1 VDAIE
6 TNEAP
11 RPIAPYSQGIDA
23 GRTVFVS
30 GQLGL
35 DPESNALPDDVYD
48 ETRQLLRNMEAVLG
62 AAGLGKR
69 DVAKTTI
76 FLTDLDDYADVN
88 RAYGEFFEQP
98 YPARSTVKVAGL
110 LAGARVE
117 IEAVAVREDS

>member
-11 RPIAPYSQGIDA
+11 RPIAPYSQGVDA
-23 GRTVFVS
+23 GKTVFVS
-30 GQLGL
+30 GQLGI
-35 DPESNALPDDVYD
+35 DPETSRIPEDAYE
-48 ETRQLLRNMEAVLG
+48 ETRQLLRNLEAVLR
-62 AAGLGKR
+62 AAGLTKTA
-69 DVAKTTI
+69 VAKTTI

-98 YPARSTVKVAGL
+98 FPARSTVKVAGL

-117 IEAVAVREDS
+117 IEAVAIRPDA

>member
-6 TNEAP
+6 TPDAP

-23 GRTVFVS
+23 GRLVFVS
-30 GQLGL
+30 GQLGI
-35 DPESNALPDDVYD
+35 DPETSALPADVYE
-48 ETRQLLRNMEAVLG
+48 ETSQLLRNIEAVLG
-62 AAGLGKR
+62 AAGLTR
-69 DVAKTTI
+69 RHVAKTTI
-76 FLTDLDDYADVN
+76 FVTDLDDYLDVN

-117 IEAVAVREDS
+117 IEAIALRPDA

>member
-11 RPIAPYSQGIDA
+11 RPIAPYSQGVDA
-23 GRTVFVS
+23 GETVFVS
-30 GQLGL
+30 GQLGI
-35 DPESNALPDDVYD
+35 DPETSRIPEDAYE
-48 ETRQLLRNMEAVLG
+48 ETRQLLRNLEAVLR
-62 AAGLGKR
+62 AAGLTKTA
-69 DVAKTTI
+69 VAKTTI

-98 YPARSTVKVAGL
+98 FPARSTVKVAGL

-117 IEAVAVREDS
+117 IEAVAIRPDA